1 LGVAVGA
8 LLLATCT
15 SADSIVG
22 SVGGKLA
29 VGTWGGDNTGAIVTD
44 TVAHIH
50 IGCTFGDIP
59 GRVALDA
66 DGRFTTNGSYML
78 RAYPVAVGPSVPA
91 QFTGRVIGKTLT
103 LSVTVNDTVQ
113 KTTMSLGPVSM
124 VLGVEPKMGPCP
136 ICRVPGERSRMR
148 PAAGASSL
156 RRPSTPDTR
165 SP

>member
-1 LGVAVGA
+1 MIAQQRLGFVVVAV

-29 VGTWGGDNTGAIVTD
+29 IGTWGGDNTGAIVID

-59 GRVALDA
+59 GRVVLDA
-66 DGRFTTNGSYML
+66 DGRFTASGSYML

-91 QFTGRVIGKTLT
+91 QFTGRVTGKTLT

-113 KTTMSLGPVSM
+113 KTTVSLGPVSM

-136 ICRVPGERSRMR
+136 ICRVPGER
-148 PAAGASSL
+148 
-156 RRPSTPDTR
+156 
-165 SP
+165 